1 MAELDL
7 GLVVGP
13 AGPGVPSGGT
23 TGQVLKKKSA
33 ADYDTEWEAAGTA
46 DALPLAGG
54 TMSGSINMDG
64 NRVTGLG
71 TPSAS
76 GDAVPKGYADNTVVV
91 SDTQPTAQENKL
103 WVDTDAGS
111 GANYQIPTVA
121 EMQAADALRAKADEI
136 GIVITGAR
144 PSMVVSAGQY
154 VIVRGSTIT
163 GITDGLYKAINALS
177 PSTDVTAADLMAV
190 SGGGLNA
197 IQKRTTNLINFTSQ
211 KINDSG
217 GSITIVNGL
226 AILSGYFRVSSD
238 LSYNEEVAETPVYL
252 NSINFFGA
260 ASGNVYMMQMSGNKL
275 LALESIPSNI
285 YINFSFITTLS

>member
-13 AGPGVPSGGT
+13 AGHGVPSGGT

-54 TMSGSINMDG
+54 TMSGSINMAG

-76 GDAVPKGYADNTVVV
+76 GDAVPKSY
-91 SDTQPTAQENKL
+91 
-103 WVDTDAGS
+103 
-111 GANYQIPTVA
+111 
-121 EMQAADALRAKADEI
+121 ADALLTGYRTAAAQDVIDAAQDADIASRAKADEI

-177 PSTDVTAADLMAV
+177 PSTDVTAADLTAV
-190 SGGGLNA
+190 TG
-197 IQKRTTNLINFTSQ
+197 
-211 KINDSG
+211 
-217 GSITIVNGL
+217 
-226 AILSGYFRVSSD
+226 
-238 LSYNEEVAETPVYL
+238 
-252 NSINFFGA
+252 GA
-260 ASGNVYMMQMSGNKL
+260 ANSF
-275 LALESIPSNI
+275 LADYFSIQYLRGSWNNSYVSAGAIDCHIIGKIMHINAYFLPTTDIPSNTNI
-285 YINFSFITTLS
+285 GTIPASVKAVFWNACGSNTTSPQNVYVCRGIINMLNITSETSIARSGDYYSFSCIALLR

>member
-23 TGQVLKKKSA
+23 AGQVLKKKSA

-76 GDAVPKGYADNTVVV
+76 GDAVPKSY
-91 SDTQPTAQENKL
+91 
-103 WVDTDAGS
+103 
-111 GANYQIPTVA
+111 
-121 EMQAADALRAKADEI
+121 ADALLTAYRTAAAQDVIDAAQDTDIASRAKADEI

-163 GITDGLYKAINALS
+163 GITDGLYTAVNALS
-177 PSTDVTAADLMAV
+177 PSTDVTAADLTAV
-190 SGGGLNA
+190 SGGGVNSIVQHSEWNLLW
-197 IQKRTTNLINFTSQ
+197 TNPNTGIDFASQ
-211 KINDSG
+211 NIP
-217 GSITIVNGL
+217 V
-226 AILSGYFRVSSD
+226 D
-238 LSYNEEVAETPVYL
+238 LSAYTEIRIVVEQSLGLGIYL
-252 NSINFFGA
+252 NFNGIVGARINAEVFGIFA
-260 ASGNVYMMQMSGNKL
+260 NNGIMRLNRRSFTASASGVNVSDAAYKEFTGTTKVTANSEL
-275 LALESIPSNI
+275 IP
-285 YINFSFITTLS
+285 